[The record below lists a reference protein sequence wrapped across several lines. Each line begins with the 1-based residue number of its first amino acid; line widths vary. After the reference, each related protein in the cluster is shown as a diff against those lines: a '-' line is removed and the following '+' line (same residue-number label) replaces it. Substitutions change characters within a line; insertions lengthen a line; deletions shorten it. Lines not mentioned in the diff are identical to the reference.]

1 MKLLEENT
9 GVNLHDL
16 GFSNGF
22 LEMTP
27 KAYTHTHKK
36 KERKKID
43 TLDFF
48 KIKKFLCFRRHHQ

>member
-9 GVNLHDL
+9 GVNLHNL

-27 KAYTHTHKK
+27 KAHTK
-36 KERKKID
+36 KEKKQIHWTYLKLKSFCVSED
-43 TLDFF
+43 TIN
-48 KIKKFLCFRRHHQ
+48 KIK

>member
-9 GVNLHDL
+9 GVNLHNQ

-27 KAYTHTHKK
+27 KAHTQK
-36 KERKKID
+36 RRKID
-43 TLDFF
+43 SLDFF
-48 KIKKFLCFRRHHQ
+48 KIQKFLCFRRNHQ